1 MAEAASFLAY
11 SSIGFEK
18 TCTEAFDDLKAE
30 QISLSTRVDG
40 IVSLY
45 NELRAKLEGGLP
57 LNASLRTSLSQYT
70 EAREDLIDSIST
82 WYEKSGLAIVANV
95 DLRSKRR
102 VKRVHDFVENMKR
115 ELRKTKPLGQEEE
128 EEDEEEIGK

>member
-1 MAEAASFLAY
+1 MMAEGGEPASFLAY

-40 IVSLY
+40 IVGLFY
-45 NELRAKLEGGLP
+45 DLRAKIDGGQE
-57 LNASLRTSLSQYT
+57 LNASLRTSLSQYS
-70 EAREDLIDSIST
+70 EAREDLVDAIMI
-82 WYEKSGLAIVANV
+82 WYEKSGITIAENV
-95 DLRSKRR
+95 DPRSKRR

-115 ELRKTKPLGQEEE
+115 ELRKMKGVENR
-128 EEDEEEIGK
+128 